1 MPRILHIDT
10 GREMRGGQW
19 QALYLMRGLTRRRYA
34 QTLMTRPESPLAS
47 MAVEVGVETI
57 PVSLRAVA
65 RVSASFDLVHAHD
78 ARAHTLA
85 AIASRRSVV
94 VSRRVAF
101 PIQRGP
107 ASWWKYR
114 QAARF
119 LAVSEYVKKQLMKAG
134 VPDTK
139 ISVVYDGVEEPEK
152 RGQAGGGELIVALQS
167 EDPGKLNRR
176 IAEAG
181 AAAGIAVQFSPDL
194 AADLPRARLFIYLS
208 ESEGL
213 GSAALLAMAHG
224 VPVIASRV
232 GGLSEAV
239 KDGVTGFLVQ
249 NDVQGVAT
257 AIRRVLDNPALL
269 AQFGESARR
278 RFKARFTLDQMI
290 DGTVAA
296 YREALEC

>member
-1 MPRILHIDT
+1 MLRILHIDT

-19 QALYLMRGLTRRRYA
+19 QALYLMRGLARRGYA
-34 QTLMTRPESPLAS
+34 QALMTRPDSPLTS
-47 MAVEVGVETI
+47 MAAAVETI
-57 PVSLRAVA
+57 PLSLRAVA

-85 AIASRRSVV
+85 AIVSQQRFV

-101 PIQRGP
+101 PIRRGP

-114 QAARF
+114 RAVRF
-119 LAVSEYVKKQLMKAG
+119 LAVSEYVKKQLTKAG
-134 VPDTK
+134 VPDAK
-139 ISVVYDGVEEPEK
+139 ISVVYDGVEEPKK
-152 RGQAGGGELIVALQS
+152 REQAGGGELIVALQS

-176 IAEAG
+176 IVEAC
-181 AAAGIAVQFSPDL
+181 AAAGVAVQFSHDL
-194 AADLPRARLFIYLS
+194 STDLPKARLFVYLS

-224 VPVIASRV
+224 VPVIASRF
-232 GGLSEAV
+232 GGLGEAV

-249 NDVQGVAT
+249 NDVQGVAA

-269 AQFGESARR
+269 AQFGENARR
-278 RFKARFTLDQMI
+278 RFKERFTLDRMI
-290 DGTVAA
+290 DGTAAA
-296 YREALEC
+296 YREAIEC

>member
-1 MPRILHIDT
+1 
-10 GREMRGGQW
+10 MRGGQW
-19 QALYLMRGLTRRRYA
+19 QALYLMRGLARRGYA
-34 QTLMTRPESPLAS
+34 QALMTRPDSPLTS
-47 MAVEVGVETI
+47 MAAAVETI
-57 PVSLRAVA
+57 PLSLRAVA

-85 AIASRRSVV
+85 AIVSQQRFV

-107 ASWWKYR
+107 ASWVKYR
-114 QAARF
+114 RAARF
-119 LAVSEYVKKQLMKAG
+119 LAVSEYVKRQLTKAG
-134 VPDTK
+134 VPDAK
-139 ISVVYDGVEEPEK
+139 ISVVYDGVEEPEEPE
-152 RGQAGGGELIVALQS
+152 QIGGELVVALQS
-167 EDPGKLNRR
+167 EDPGKLNRC
-176 IAEAG
+176 IVEAC
-181 AAAGIAVQFSPDL
+181 AAAGVAVQFSHDL
-194 AADLPRARLFIYLS
+194 STDLPKARLFVYLS

-232 GGLSEAV
+232 GGLGEAV

-249 NDVQGVAT
+249 NDVQGVAA

-269 AQFGESARR
+269 AQFGENPRR
-278 RFKARFTLDQMI
+278 RFKERFTLDRMI

-296 YREALEC
+296 YREAIEC